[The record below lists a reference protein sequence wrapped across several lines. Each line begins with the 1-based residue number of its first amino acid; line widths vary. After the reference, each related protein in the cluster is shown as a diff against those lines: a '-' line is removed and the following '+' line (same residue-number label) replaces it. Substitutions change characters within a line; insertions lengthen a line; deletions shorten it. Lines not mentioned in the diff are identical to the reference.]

1 MLEIIREALTG
12 SLISVLQI
20 ALIVIPLMILIEII
34 KAMNW
39 LSYLSRVLA
48 PLTRWMKLPGEA
60 ALPLVAGLVF
70 GISYG
75 AGIIIQAAREGTLG
89 YRDVYMINLFLV
101 ICHSVFEDT
110 ILFAAIGAIW
120 LPVLVF
126 RLLLAVVVCMVVA
139 RFWPTYPEHLFRE
152 GQSGVKSMLE

>member
-1 MLEIIREALTG
+1 MLEILREALVG
-12 SLISVLQI
+12 SLMSVLQI

-34 KAMNW
+34 KDMNW
-39 LSYLSRVLA
+39 LSYLSRA
-48 PLTRWMKLPGEA
+48 MTPLTRWMKLPGEA

-75 AGIIIQAAREGTLG
+75 AGIIIQAAREGTLD
-89 YRDVYMINLFLV
+89 YRDIYMINLFLV

-120 LPVLVF
+120 LPVLIF

-139 RFWPTYPEHLFRE
+139 RFWPTYSEHLFQE
-152 GQSGVKSMLE
+152 GQRGVKSMLE

>member
-1 MLEIIREALTG
+1 MLEILWEALGG

-20 ALIVIPLMILIEII
+20 ALIVIPLMVLIEII
-34 KAMNW
+34 KDMNW
-39 LSYLSRVLA
+39 LSLLSRTLE

-75 AGIIIQAAREGTLG
+75 AGIIIQAAREGTLD
-89 YRDVYMINLFLV
+89 YRDIYMINLFLV

-120 LPVLVF
+120 LPVLLF
-126 RLLLAVVVCMVVA
+126 RLLLAVIVCMVVA
-139 RFWPTYPEHLFRE
+139 RFWPAYPEGLFRE
-152 GQSGVKSMLE
+152 GQRGVKSMLE